1 MSKQGIELDRAAAA
15 VSAFVMMAPHVRFR
29 TFAGLLLL
37 LLLPFALSVCSST
50 RPDELGGGSGFDGG
64 PPLTDGSR
72 GDATR
77 GDAADG
83 AGSDATVVVPDAG
96 GDAGDGA
103 VEAEAGPEAATISW
117 SSTKCAGT
125 PCSIMGLKTSGFN
138 EQAIVAFRVV
148 DNNNNPIPG
157 VPMSFRIDNA
167 PAGTTTSTKGMTDG
181 SGTATATV
189 QSGTSVGSF
198 AVKASITVN
207 GTLIEVDSPAIGVRG
222 AKASNRGFNFSCS
235 TVNISAYTSQAPP
248 RIMSVGC
255 SLRLVDRFN
264 NPVGTGT
271 TVNFKSE
278 AGSIPASI
286 PTKVYEPGG
295 GNADEGTAAITFST
309 QGPFPPQATTP
320 FAADLTQYP
329 SGRPAEP
336 SYQDGQILR
345 NPRDGLVTIIAY
357 TRGEESFDDDNNNG
371 TWDTG
376 EQFIDEGEPFVDS
389 NDNGVWDVG
398 EVYVDE
404 SGDGTWNGPNGT
416 WDINKNIWAEAHILY
431 TNTGSG
437 ATSSWAVRPITV
449 PRAALVT
456 DSFTIRDLNMNV
468 LSAEWPLVPG
478 ALPKGSV
485 SSFSPASLPD
495 SFGMLIERPL
505 VDATSLAECKST
517 TSRCKFRTVFSSFPT
532 GSTGSVTF
540 EGAALDD
547 TDPPFSGTFNMGAGP
562 FLLPLGITVP

>member
-1 MSKQGIELDRAAAA
+1 
-15 VSAFVMMAPHVRFR
+15 MMAPHVRFR

-64 PPLTDGSR
+64 PPLTDGR
-72 GDATR
+72 AGDAPR

-83 AGSDATVVVPDAG
+83 AGPDATVVVPDAG

-103 VEAEAGPEAATISW
+103 VEAEAGLEAATISW
-117 SSTKCAGT
+117 ASTKCGGT

-138 EQAIVAFRVV
+138 EQALVTFRVV
-148 DNNNNPIPG
+148 DNKSAPLPG
-157 VPMSFRIDNA
+157 ILVSFAIDN
-167 PAGTTTSTKGMTDG
+167 PPMGTITSASATTDG
-181 SGTATATV
+181 SGMATATV
-189 QSGTSVGSF
+189 QSGTTVGSF
-198 AVKASITVN
+198 IIKASITVN
-207 GTLIEVDSPAIGVRG
+207 GSVIEVYSPAIGVRG
-222 AKASNRGFNFSCS
+222 AKPSNRGFNFSCA
-235 TVNISAYTSQAPP
+235 TVNIAAYSSQAPP

-255 SLRLVDRFN
+255 SVRLVDRFN

-278 AGSIPASI
+278 VGSIPASI
-286 PTKVYEPGG
+286 PTKVYDPGSS
-295 GNADEGTAAITFST
+295 NAEEGTAGITFST

-320 FAADLTQYP
+320 FTADPTQYP

-336 SYQDGQILR
+336 SYQDGPTLR

-357 TRGEESFDDDNNNG
+357 TRGEESFDDNNNNG

-404 SGDGTWNGPNGT
+404 SGDGLWNGPNGT
-416 WDINKNIWAEAHILY
+416 WDVNKNIWAEAHILY
-431 TNTGSG
+431 THGGTD
-437 ATSSWAVRPITV
+437 ATSSWTTRPITV
-449 PRAALVT
+449 PRAAYVT
-456 DSFTIRDLNMNV
+456 DTFTIRDLNMNV
-468 LSAEWPLVPG
+468 LSAEWAIAPG

-485 SSFSPASLPD
+485 NVFSPASLPD
-495 SFGMLIERPL
+495 SFGMAIERPL

-517 TSRCKFRTVFSSFPT
+517 TARCKFRTVFSSFPT
-532 GSTGSVTF
+532 GPTGFVTF
-540 EGAALDD
+540 KGASLTD
-547 TDPPFSGTFNMGAGP
+547 TDPPFSGTFTMGAGP